1 MRTFALPVAAALLL
15 VPGLSLAADAA
26 VKGAPATAA
35 ATTVSDFA
43 ESFRQR
49 LAAHV
54 AKIKTAVFDQRTW
67 EKNGEKE
74 EITVGKVWWAG
85 TNKIRIDVYEGRGS
99 NATAVLEGETI
110 RGFKRALSFVKLK
123 YHVRDDTTLSIRGH
137 DMRETGPIDDLH
149 YILENWARVT
159 VRKDAGDAVLS
170 YKDAF
175 GTDAEMRIRLSDLLP
190 YLHTVRQNGE
200 LVEKYEYSNMVW
212 NPVLPEDLLD
222 V

>member
-1 MRTFALPVAAALLL
+1 MRSFSLVAAACLFLPVA
-15 VPGLSLAADAA
+15 SLAADAA
-26 VKGAPATAA
+26 AKADPATAA
-35 ATTVSDFA
+35 AATVTDFA
-43 ESFRQR
+43 ESFRKR
-49 LAAHV
+49 LAEHV
-54 AKIKTAVFDQRTW
+54 AKVKTATFDQRTW
-67 EKNGEKE
+67 EKNGKKE

-85 TNKIRIDVYEGRGS
+85 TNKIRIDVYEGRGG

-137 DMRETGPIDDLH
+137 DMRETGPVDDLR
-149 YILENWARVT
+149 YVLENWARVT
-159 VRKDAGDAVLS
+159 VREEAGDAVLS

-175 GTDAEMRIRLSDLLP
+175 GTDAELRVRLSDLLP
-190 YLHTVRQNGE
+190 HVHTVRQNGE

-212 NPVLPEDLLD
+212 NPVLPDDLLD